1 MKRKDYNSL
10 GVTAHILVYESVAE
24 GDAAAG
30 VVDAVLGQ
38 CNDNLS
44 YRGALADFR
53 DQFVPLV
60 EEATGVSRK
69 QVQAKD
75 KDGKPKT
82 EEVEENGKKVQRPV
96 MVPDET
102 EGKYI
107 ARVRA
112 EKGLTDEEAWKAFAQ
127 PLADKVGVYEEQ
139 NGQLVRTG
147 DLAVD
152 IKEPER
158 KARGPVKLPEKFRVS
173 AENIIKNGNAAT
185 WAEKLKAEGH
195 VLADLTGDAAKD
207 AQILGWAIKARED
220 AKQKAALAAEYN

>member
-10 GVTAHILVYESVAE
+10 GVIAHILVYESVEE
-24 GDAAAG
+24 GDLAAG
-30 VVDAVLGQ
+30 VKDAVLGQ

-82 EEVEENGKKVQRPV
+82 EEVEVEGKKVQKPV

-112 EKGLTDEEAWKAFAQ
+112 EKGLQDEEAWKAFAQ
-127 PLADKVGVYEEQ
+127 PLADKVGVYDEA
-139 NGQLVRTG
+139 GVRTG

-158 KARGPVKLPEKFRVS
+158 KARGPVKLPEKFRLA
-173 AENIIKNGNAAT
+173 AENIIKNNNAPS
-185 WAEKLKAEGH
+185 WVEKLRAEGH
-195 VLADLTGDAAKD
+195 AVADLIGDAAKD
-207 AQILGWAIKARED
+207 AQTLGWAIKSRED